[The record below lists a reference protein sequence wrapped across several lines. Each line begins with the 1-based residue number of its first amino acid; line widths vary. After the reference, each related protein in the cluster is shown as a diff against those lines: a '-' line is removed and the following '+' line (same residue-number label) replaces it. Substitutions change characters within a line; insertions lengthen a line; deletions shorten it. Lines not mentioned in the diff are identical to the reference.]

1 MSDIHYI
8 TSYCLFKPGKVLVNG
23 EQLYTG
29 KENGETDFIKSVY
42 KDAGIGYP
50 KFYKMDRLCRL
61 AFVASELLLDVN
73 RLTEKYNGDVIG
85 ITIANSASSLEIDTE
100 HQNTISDKDSFFPSP
115 AVFVYTLPNILIGEI
130 AIRNSIKGEN
140 SLFIFEHFNSQFMSG
155 YNDALIKNGK
165 TEACISGYVDVYEN
179 SCEAFLYTVE
189 KTPGILDIEHTA
201 ENLNQLYKQ

>member
-8 TSYCLFKPGKVLVNG
+8 TSYCLFKSGKVVLNG
-23 EQLYTG
+23 EQVYTEN
-29 KENGETDFIKSVY
+29 KESDIDFIKLVY
-42 KDAGIGYP
+42 KEAGISYP

-61 AFVASELLLDVN
+61 AFITSELLLKAN
-73 RLTEKYNGDVIG
+73 HLTEKYNGDDIG

-100 HQNTISDKDSFFPSP
+100 HQKTISDRDNFFPSP
-115 AVFVYTLPNILIGEI
+115 AIFVYTLPNIMIGEI

-140 SLFIFEHFNSQFMSG
+140 SLFIFEHFNSQFMSA
-155 YNDALIKNGK
+155 YTDALIKNGK

-189 KTPGILDIEHTA
+189 KTPGILGMEHTT